1 MGMMM
6 GAMRRGRGPGPGQGP
21 GPGPGLGPGLGPG
34 PGKGQFS
41 SREANWVWHAL
52 KRKITCKEE
61 EKEEVP

>member
-6 GAMRRGRGPGPGQGP
+6 SAMRRGR
-21 GPGPGLGPGLGPG
+21 G

-61 EKEEVP
+61 EKEDPP